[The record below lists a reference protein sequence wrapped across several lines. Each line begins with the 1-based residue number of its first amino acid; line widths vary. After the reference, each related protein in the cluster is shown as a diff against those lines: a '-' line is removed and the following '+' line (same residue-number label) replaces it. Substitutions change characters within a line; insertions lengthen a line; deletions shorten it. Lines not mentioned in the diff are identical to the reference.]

1 MISIRYAYDDKET
14 VFKVPTDVSEVT
26 FSQFLDFRKEWD
38 KYAAL
43 EDEEEKAGKA
53 LRHLLK
59 AVSYVVEGDLSI
71 LPFGDGKKDYTQAF
85 REGTAFDIG
94 EELTVIGLYAY
105 ISHLIGGY
113 KPEERDISKD
123 YTCEHNSTTY
133 YLTPDRARRM
143 MSGISYTVGEVM
155 EVEEADRMYRV
166 AKKQQ
171 GDPDGT
177 FEFTAT
183 LRSMAI
189 LLRPDGHVLPWR
201 EVDLERYVEQQ
212 SEKFQDLTMDVVL
225 DVRFFLRSTLIDL
238 ATKAGMQLHS
248 MGQLTWGLLVPP
260 KKQSK
265 RTEDT
270 KPTGKR
276 RAKLFGM
283 QWGLNG

>member
-1 MISIRYAYDDKET
+1 
-14 VFKVPTDVSEVT
+14 
-26 FSQFLDFRKEWD
+26 
-38 KYAAL
+38 
-43 EDEEEKAGKA
+43 
-53 LRHLLK
+53 
-59 AVSYVVEGDLSI
+59 
-71 LPFGDGKKDYTQAF
+71 
-85 REGTAFDIG
+85 
-94 EELTVIGLYAY
+94 
-105 ISHLIGGY
+105 
-113 KPEERDISKD
+113 
-123 YTCEHNSTTY
+123 
-133 YLTPDRARRM
+133 